1 MKRNI
6 LVASLLIVLLILVGG
21 CTKENTEDT
30 VKVGKDALKFKE
42 DYESLNGVETS
53 SEGVFHRT
61 ITIDEK
67 NPIEYITFKEVSEKI
82 DNKESFI
89 VYVGF
94 SACPW
99 CRSVIPYVLES
110 AKENNI
116 ETIYYVNVRSD
127 NTRASDL
134 RGYYKLDKN
143 NKVVVDV
150 KADPYY
156 HTVLATLDDY
166 LTPYTL
172 ETSKGK
178 TVKTGENRL
187 YAPTIIVYKDGVA
200 IGLDECISDSQTDGY
215 MELTTEMIQDTKDKA
230 NSLFQKFNS

>member
-6 LVASLLIVLLILVGG
+6 VITLLVVLLVLVGG
-21 CTKENTEDT
+21 CTKNDST
-30 VKVGKDALKFKE
+30 KAGKDAVKFKE
-42 DYESLNGVETS
+42 DYEALNGKETGR
-53 SEGVFHRT
+53 EGVVYRT

-82 DNKESFI
+82 NNKDSFI

-99 CRSVIPYVLES
+99 CRSVIPYVLEE

-116 ETIYYVNVRSD
+116 DTIYYVNVRSD
-127 NTRASDL
+127 NTRSSDL

-150 KADPYY
+150 EADPYY
-156 HTVLATLDDY
+156 HTVLNTLNEF

-178 TVKTGENRL
+178 KVETGENRL
-187 YAPTIIVYKDGVA
+187 YAPTVIVYKDGKA
-200 IGLDECISDSQTDGY
+200 IALDECISDKQTDGF
-215 MELTTEMIQDTKDKA
+215 MELTDEIIKDIKDKA
-230 NSLFQKFNS
+230 DNLFKKYEK